1 MIRSVVFLQEFDGMT
16 LADDDDDDDDDDDV
30 DDIEFITPCCRLD
43 VFCLQ

>member
-1 MIRSVVFLQEFDGMT
+1 MIRSVVFFQEFDGMALT
-16 LADDDDDDDDDDDV
+16 DDDDDDEDV

>member
-16 LADDDDDDDDDDDV
+16 LADDDDDDDDV

>member
-1 MIRSVVFLQEFDGMT
+1 MIRSVVFLQEFDGMP
-16 LADDDDDDDDDDDV
+16 LADDDDDDDDV